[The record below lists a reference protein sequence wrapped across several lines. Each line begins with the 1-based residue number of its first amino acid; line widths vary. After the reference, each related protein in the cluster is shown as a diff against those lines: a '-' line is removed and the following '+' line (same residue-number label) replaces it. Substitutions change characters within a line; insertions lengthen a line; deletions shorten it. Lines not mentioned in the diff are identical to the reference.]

1 MPAPR
6 DPHYGRGR
14 DEEDCCKAS
23 ERSGGII
30 QSTVH
35 VCLSCI
41 YDCIYLKL
49 YLPSL
54 NKTYFELII
63 LICQLIHVLNFLFVF
78 PYPYFIKLYFH
89 YIAYKPRHEPINHI
103 LVLSLQETLQSQITI
118 IQMQYGYY
126 SNQGYIFWPF
136 PPNFL
141 SKLKNREEFEGGIE
155 KKKGKLG
162 KRRKKEERVI

>member
-1 MPAPR
+1 MRKEWRSLREKEKRLTEFDIPDLVPAPR

-30 QSTVH
+30 QSTVY
-35 VCLSCI
+35 VCQSCI

-54 NKTYFELII
+54 NKTYFEVII
-63 LICQLIHVLNFLFVF
+63 LICQLIHVLIFFVF
-78 PYPYFIKLYFH
+78 PYSYLIKLYFH

-103 LVLSLQETLQSQITI
+103 FSFVATRNSTI
-118 IQMQYGYY
+118 SDYNY
-126 SNQGYIFWPF
+126 SNAIWLLFQPGIYILAISP
-136 PPNFL
+136 
-141 SKLKNREEFEGGIE
+141 KLFVQIE
-155 KKKGKLG
+155 KHG
-162 KRRKKEERVI
+162 RI